1 MVIIFLARHIKIRT
15 LSRPFASDLPQ
26 LEKQGGVDCS
36 LTVDAAELEWNG
48 DVSKKLKN
56 YILDFSL
63 SKNNIIE
70 ILQMTTDRQKS
81 QKQSVTSLAHILLFS
96 KYLNSL
102 KRALCKEITLNIFH
116 RESP

>member
-1 MVIIFLARHIKIRT
+1 MERRCFKEI
-15 LSRPFASDLPQ
+15 
-26 LEKQGGVDCS
+26 
-36 LTVDAAELEWNG
+36 
-48 DVSKKLKN
+48 KN

-70 ILQMTTDRQKS
+70 IFQRTTDRQKS

-96 KYLNSL
+96 KYLNAL
-102 KRALCKEITLNIFH
+102 KCALSKKITLNIFH